1 MKQFREFKRI
11 AVWILM
17 LSVTYPA
24 CAVADNRPSA
34 TLTAEFDN
42 SGFVLGFHSGGGKLV
57 LNDGSE
63 YAFSLDGYSLGGIG
77 FADSTASGQVY
88 NLKAPSDL
96 SGEYS
101 AHGKGAA
108 FGSGSGTASLRNS
121 ATGVV
126 ITLTAVQT
134 GVRLGV
140 GFGSVTFKLG
150 KMLKRPRKPPAV
162 VSKPKPPALVAK
174 KAPPRQIKAPTRYS
188 LEFGFD
194 KSRVNLAMG
203 RKLNSIVADWKG
215 KSVVFRVSGHA
226 DMVGLNRYNQKLSV
240 DRANAVKR
248 AMIERGVSAARIT
261 AIGVGRSQLAV
272 PTPPGQRLRANRRVV
287 IMIERKI

>member
-1 MKQFREFKRI
+1 MQQFREFKRV

-17 LSVTYPA
+17 LSITYPA
-24 CAVADNRPSA
+24 CALADNRSSA

-134 GVRLGV
+134 GVRLGF

-162 VSKPKPPALVAK
+162 VSKPKPP
-174 KAPPRQIKAPTRYS
+174 PPQIKAPKRYS

-203 RKLNSIVADWKG
+203 RRLNSIVADWKG

-272 PTPPGQRLRANRRVV
+272 PTPPGKRLRANRRVV
-287 IMIERKI
+287 ITIESKI